1 MPQQGVIGTNIELP
15 GVSLRSAPGYDL
27 AGPSVRMGNPNR
39 SAVTRTQ
46 PWVKPIGA
54 THGQPTDNDRHN
66 QRIPI
71 HPPLRGSYPLVDIYR
86 GFHPRLYSRHTY
98 GVQDTT
104 PYIFIK
110 EKRPEGATDH
120 SPRQRLG

>member
-1 MPQQGVIGTNIELP
+1 MGNTYINKWIINLLPQQGVIGTNIELP

-71 HPPLRGSYPLVDIYR
+71 HPPLRG
-86 GFHPRLYSRHTY
+86 
-98 GVQDTT
+98 
-104 PYIFIK
+104 
-110 EKRPEGATDH
+110 
-120 SPRQRLG
+120 